1 MAMGDHNGP
10 VRGGPGTDDQID
22 ELVRLGSKYRVLS
35 QLFMTCVL
43 TTASQLF
50 AGHIFTHTLP
60 ATADFNP
67 AYYVAGKN
75 EDTGAY
81 IFKAAVYNS
90 TDGADVP
97 VLLNFDGVAAGATAE
112 LTVLTGPEDPY
123 GWNDPFTGVNVV
135 ATTKTT
141 LTADD
146 AGAFAFSLPNLSV
159 AVLDTGAV
167 SNYTTR
173 AMKFGKRD

>member
-1 MAMGDHNGP
+1 M
-10 VRGGPGTDDQID
+10 
-22 ELVRLGSKYRVLS
+22 
-35 QLFMTCVL
+35 
-43 TTASQLF
+43 
-50 AGHIFTHTLP
+50 
-60 ATADFNP
+60 
-67 AYYVAGKN
+67 
-75 EDTGAY
+75 
-81 IFKAAVYNS
+81 
-90 TDGADVP
+90 
-97 VLLNFDGVAAGATAE
+97 LLNFDGVAAGATAE

-135 ATTKTT
+135 DTTKTT